1 MTTIPVSGHPTL
13 LQVVTV
19 TNSETA
25 LPWVSHKSASLLL
38 PNSVACGVELA
49 KEALGSDLVLV
60 HGRHERSEDRFDSA
74 KTQEVGEVY

>member
-1 MTTIPVSGHPTL
+1 MSGHPTL

-19 TNSETA
+19 TNPETA
-25 LPWVSHKSASLLL
+25 PPWVLYKSVSLLL

-49 KEALGSDLVLV
+49 KVALGSDLVLV
-60 HGRHERSEDRFDSA
+60 HGQHGCPEDHFNLA